1 MSFKLG
7 EKVRLKSGGPP
18 MVVHGPGC
26 LTVGGEARGQVE
38 SGKVFCKWYNE
49 ETGKYQTGFFDQEAL
64 ELYKL
69 RKRAKRKPGKETLRT
84 FLGRRMEADG
94 TQMVPNKDIKYGVA
108 FVVYGIIHRVDNGL
122 HHFKLIHHGGQN
134 GTVEWG

>member
-1 MSFKLG
+1 
-7 EKVRLKSGGPP
+7 
-18 MVVHGPGC
+18 
-26 LTVGGEARGQVE
+26 VE
-38 SGKVFCKWYNE
+38 R
-49 ETGKYQTGFFDQEAL
+49 
-64 ELYKL
+64 LYKL

-122 HHFKLIHHGGQN
+122 HHFKLIHHGPKWDSRVGVNCDFQRLKR
-134 GTVEWG
+134 GGLRFVTTP